1 MATARP
7 RASNLFSVEV
17 TETLDNLYENGMDG
31 WGKEHS
37 EQIESAILATGLS
50 QQQIKVTFTVLGN
63 AWFWYLFA

>member
-31 WGKEHS
+31 WGKEH
-37 EQIESAILATGLS
+37 
-50 QQQIKVTFTVLGN
+50 
-63 AWFWYLFA
+63 